1 MLVTIAASLGTSL
14 AKVAATASLYYLL
27 YGGMQPV
34 WGMLS
39 DRLGRVR
46 VMRLT
51 LFGTVVAGVISA
63 LAPNLAVLAAARA
76 LGGGLFAAVIPA
88 ALVYVGDT
96 VGMDFRQKAL
106 ADLMAASA
114 VGTSLATVLG
124 GLAAYLGAWR
134 LAFAAPALAG
144 GVLALLLAR
153 LPEPESF
160 TTEGREGPMVR
171 IGWVFGRPWAITVVG
186 IAAVEGAVILGF
198 LTFLAPS
205 LESMGFS
212 PATAGLAVGLYGL
225 AVLGWT
231 RVVKLVSNLL
241 GAAVLILIGGGM
253 LALGYASGA
262 VGHSLAGVGVAAVLV
277 GGGFVF
283 MHSTLQTW
291 ATEVVP
297 EARATV
303 ISLFAAALFAG
314 SGLATAAAAPLADE
328 GRLGGSSQGA
338 FLSRANRDASHS
350 DRSRQ
355 PRTERCRGPAR
366 GRVTGSSASPAAPI
380 CCTQLQGAMRTSTEL
395 MNHWKSVLLCTSTSF
410 AAEIS
415 NVLVP
420 TVTTTDCPP
429 GTGPALNNWAK

>member
-1 MLVTIAASLGTSL
+1 MRCRAELVQRGRRVDENVGNSEQAPKGSSRGGLRLLQLAAFFSSFDRFAVAPMLFTIAASLGTSL
-14 AKVAATASLYYLL
+14 AGVAATASLYYLL
-27 YGGMQPV
+27 YGGLQPV

-51 LFGTVVAGVISA
+51 LFGAVFAGVISA

-76 LGGGLFAAVIPA
+76 LAGGLFAAVIPA

-96 VGMDFRQKAL
+96 VGMDSRQKAL

-114 VGTSLATVLG
+114 VGTALATALG

-144 GVLALLLAR
+144 GVLALLLTR
-153 LPEPESF
+153 LPEPEGFAPES
-160 TTEGREGPMVR
+160 REGPLVKVGR
-171 IGWVFGRPWAITVVG
+171 VFGRPWAVAVIG

-205 LESMGFS
+205 LESIGFS
-212 PATAGLAVGLYGL
+212 PAVAGLAVGLYGL

-231 RVVKLVSNLL
+231 RAVKLVSNVL

-262 VGHSLAGVGVAAVLV
+262 VGHSLVGVGVAAVLV
-277 GGGFVF
+277 GGGFAF

-328 GRLGGSSQGA
+328 GRFRLLFTIAALVAVPLG
-338 FLSRANRDASHS
+338 L
-350 DRSRQ
+350 
-355 PRTERCRGPAR
+355 
-366 GRVTGSSASPAAPI
+366 
-380 CCTQLQGAMRTSTEL
+380 
-395 MNHWKSVLLCTSTSF
+395 F
-410 AAEIS
+410 AA
-415 NVLVP
+415 LARRRYA
-420 TVTTTDCPP
+420 
-429 GTGPALNNWAK
+429 GHQA